1 MILGNC
7 PPTVRTPSVA
17 QPNIREFKIRRL
29 WTTTTV
35 KHATAHGQNHVT
47 LVVVENGQNVFF
59 SIKVNRKASKDI
71 KYETRFASI
80 SYVEPR
86 EISKG
91 IKIIS
96 GLCCEWSHLFLYIR
110 SRTKLSG
117 KSWKWRG
124 FTAWTNPV
132 ISPTLLTYSS
142 WRPWSNQVEGATTF
156 QAVWSANL
164 PFSIARC
171 LPMLPSIKFSV
182 QSAVV
187 ISITSVDFLKRS
199 RKWLILWFRVH
210 ESCGRRPRS
219 RCCLHQP
226 SSITFSI
233 WEISVE
239 FGRYDNVVDA
249 LLMLDSFTLERQEFS
264 VD

>member
-1 MILGNC
+1 MY
-7 PPTVRTPSVA
+7 PP
-17 QPNIREFKIRRL
+17 
-29 WTTTTV
+29 
-35 KHATAHGQNHVT
+35 GQKQ

-59 SIKVNRKASKDI
+59 SIKVNQKVSKDI
-71 KYETRFASI
+71 KYETRFTSI
-80 SYVEPR
+80 SYVQPR

-96 GLCCEWSHLFLYIR
+96 GQCCEWSHLFVYIR

-164 PFSIARC
+164 LFSIARF

-199 RKWLILWFRVH
+199 KKWLILWFRVH
-210 ESCGRRPRS
+210 ESCGRRPRL

-239 FGRYDNVVDA
+239 FGRYDNMADP
-249 LLMLDSFTLERQEFS
+249 LSILHPLTLKRQEFS
-264 VD
+264 LD